1 MKDTESRIINMK
13 FIAIIILLLMMHL
26 SFPFSAAIGGND
38 AVDNQA
44 GSLVSGR
51 DDFDKN
57 KKIKP
62 VFAVPRN
69 DIGGLSNFAKISDN
83 LYRGAQPSA
92 EGFKSLKKMGVK
104 TIISLRA
111 FHSDRDMIKGN
122 GLYYMRVKFNT
133 WHAENEDIL
142 KVFKIIIN
150 PDYQPVFIHCQHGS
164 DRTGTVMAIYRNIFQ
179 NWEMS
184 DAINEM
190 KKFGFHEIWSN
201 LIKYLNGFDSKNFIE
216 LLKKQPMP
224 TVEFVK

>member
-1 MKDTESRIINMK
+1 MKGTELRIINPE
-13 FIAIIILLLMMHL
+13 FIAIIIMLLMMHL
-26 SFPFSAAIGGND
+26 IFPFSEACGRTD
-38 AVDNQA
+38 VDDNQS
-44 GSLVSGR
+44 GNLVSGR
-51 DDFDKN
+51 SDFDKN

-69 DIGGLSNFAKISDN
+69 DIAGLSNFAKISDN

-111 FHSDRDMIKGN
+111 FHSDRSMIKGN

-142 KVFKIIIN
+142 KVFKLILN
-150 PDYQPVFIHCQHGS
+150 PEYQPVFIHCQHGS
-164 DRTGTVMAIYRNIFQ
+164 DRTGTVSALYRNVFQ

-184 DAINEM
+184 DAMAEM
-190 KKFGFHEIWSN
+190 KNFGFHEIWSN

-216 LLKKQPMP
+216 LLKKEPMP
-224 TVEFVK
+224 IVEFIK